1 MQQRSRRHKLLILAG
16 MVWGV
21 VVALLGAPGCAQVLR
36 SASPLPSFA
45 VASIRPA
52 AADSP
57 DGGIAVPPKGSL
69 SANSTTLKTM
79 ILFAYGLGNEDE
91 LSGVPDWVRS
101 DRFQLETRI
110 DDARAAALDKL
121 SADDRSEQMRFM
133 LQSLLAERFHLK
145 VHSETRELPVYSLVI
160 AKTGLKCTK
169 QAADSS
175 PFDSLPRPRFR
186 MSVGPP
192 PPPPPPNWHPPITPE
207 EIQAQAVAPMH
218 FRTKGWPFWMVV
230 TVLSH
235 QPETGGRVVIDKTGL
250 EGSYDCEATWSREG
264 GGGESFFTAIEDQMG
279 LKLQPEKA
287 PVEVLVIDHIERPSE
302 N

>member
-1 MQQRSRRHKLLILAG
+1 MNRRYSCSLKLLLLVAATYAG
-16 MVWGV
+16 LIGSQPPAM
-21 VVALLGAPGCAQVLR
+21 AQVLR
-36 SASPLPSFA
+36 SALPLPSFA

-57 DGGIAVPPKGSL
+57 DGGLAMLPKGSL
-69 SANSTTLKTM
+69 SAKATTLKTM
-79 ILFAYGLGNEDE
+79 ILFAYGLGNDDE

-101 DRFQLETRI
+101 DRFRLETRI
-110 DDARAAALDKL
+110 DDAQAAALDKL

-145 VHSETRELPVYSLVI
+145 VHSETKELPVYFLVI
-160 AKTGLKCTK
+160 AKTGLKCAK
-169 QAADSS
+169 QPADS
-175 PFDSLPRPRFR
+175 PFASLPRSRFR
-186 MSVGPP
+186 MSAGPP
-192 PPPPPPNWHPPITPE
+192 PPPPPPGWHPPTTPE
-207 EIQAQAVAPMH
+207 EIQAQAVSPMH
-218 FRTKGWPFWMVV
+218 FLTKGWPFWMVV

-250 EGSYDCEATWSREG
+250 DGSYDCEATWSRKG
-264 GGGESFFTAIEDQMG
+264 GEGESFFAAIEDQMG

-287 PVEVLVIDHIERPSE
+287 AVETLVIDHVERPTE